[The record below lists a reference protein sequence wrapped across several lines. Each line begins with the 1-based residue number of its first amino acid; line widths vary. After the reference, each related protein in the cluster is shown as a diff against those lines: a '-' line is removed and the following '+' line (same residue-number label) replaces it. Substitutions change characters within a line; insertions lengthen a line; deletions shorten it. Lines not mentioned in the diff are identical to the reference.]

1 MYWRRLSIHVM
12 RSQLDM
18 LSVAA
23 RCSRL
28 RPCIPTTSWPVSM
41 ANSSAEPSRVRRER
55 VRKCETLLLRRWVM
69 SSFLSDEVPTIAEL
83 RWAEL

>member
-1 MYWRRLSIHVM
+1 MYWRRLSIHVI
-12 RSQLDM
+12 RSQLDI

-23 RCSRL
+23 RWSRL
-28 RPCIPTTSWPVSM
+28 RPCMPATSWPESM

-69 SSFLSDEVPTIAEL
+69 SSLLSEEVPTMTEL